1 MDGYWCLAVDKSS
14 RGYFIVQNDIS
25 ATTRNTMDEN
35 YWMKEESPENNS
47 RYSNDWWGLVWRRDK
62 NRMLLANASNSG
74 SSPWW
79 SRARNIHYSWKIG
92 VILSDIE
99 VGIERSWSVRPRIIV
114 LFLNQREINLLSVKS
129 GWLKLCRCS
138 VDLKKL
144 WLSWE

>member
-1 MDGYWCLAVDKSS
+1 MIGGVWSGEGIKIEC
-14 RGYFIVQNDIS
+14 
-25 ATTRNTMDEN
+25 
-35 YWMKEESPENNS
+35 
-47 RYSNDWWGLVWRRDK
+47 WWQ
-62 NRMLLANASNSG
+62 MLLILAAVHDG
-74 SSPWW
+74 QE
-79 SRARNIHYSWKIG
+79 RGIFISWKIG

-144 WLSWE
+144 